1 MNAVQRQR
9 IIRCGWLKKQGG
21 MVRTWHRRWFC
32 LNNDFLF
39 YFAKEDDSRPLG
51 CIFLPG
57 NRVSEIPFN
66 PDDPEKCLFEIS
78 AEVSLM
84 DDPGKGQA
92 KMAPNHETYILW
104 AANDE
109 ERQKWI
115 KDMRKVMY
123 SSFGGAIFGQSLEET
138 MAYEHKLG
146 RRLPFLMEQC
156 VNFLTQNGLEVEGI
170 FRLPGRNLLIKE
182 LKEKFDSAERVI
194 FDEDDVDVHTV
205 ASLLKLYLRELPQSV
220 IPAEYYQKF
229 MNIALRFQGS
239 QANEDK
245 QKAIDDL
252 RVALTDLP
260 EDNFNVLSFLCK
272 FLALV
277 GKNSDVNKMTVLNI
291 ATVFGPNIIRN
302 VSEADS
308 AELLMATADI
318 THQLVFMMIEYEKE
332 LFGEKQPETVPVG
345 NLLDLEPYDRTS
357 VLQPTSLNL
366 MDCINKELYGTDASE
381 KEANFQNLDFN
392 LLSLAGET
400 TSPNTESKP
409 VAPARRKR
417 VGQRR
422 GENRK
427 VVVSSTTEEL
437 ETHFPVVQES
447 DIMFQDAQSPNE
459 SKLPNG
465 QLGGEEIQEEDEDV
479 NGDVNEDVN
488 SKCARLETE
497 NKELQEIKVKQE
509 VKINEMQMKIVRL
522 ERYIKELSSSN
533 SVIIQRYESRI
544 STMDNA
550 HRSSLKTLQDKLAAE
565 KRSTDEAVK
574 RVMILQTQLQHYNL
588 KFGELPD

>member
-78 AEVSLM
+78 A
-84 DDPGKGQA
+84 GKGQA

-465 QLGGEEIQEEDEDV
+465 QLGGEEIREEDEDV
-479 NGDVNEDVN
+479 NGDINEDVN

>member
-57 NRVSEIPFN
+57 NRVSEVPFN

-78 AEVSLM
+78 A
-84 DDPGKGQA
+84 GKGQT

-104 AANDE
+104 ATNDE

-123 SSFGGAIFGQSLEET
+123 SSFGGAIFGQSLVET

-156 VNFLTQNGLEVEGI
+156 VNFLTENGLEVEGI
-170 FRLPGRNLLIKE
+170 FRLPGRNLLIKD
-182 LKEKFDSAERVI
+182 LKERFDSAERVI
-194 FDEDDVDVHTV
+194 FDDDEVDVHTV

-239 QANEDK
+239 QSNDGK

-252 RVALTDLP
+252 RVSLTDLP

-277 GKNSDVNKMTVLNI
+277 GKHSDVNKMTVLNI

-332 LFGEKQPETVPVG
+332 LFGEKQAETVPVG

-357 VLQPTSLNL
+357 VLKPTSLNL
-366 MDCINKELYGTDASE
+366 MDCINKELYGTDVSE

-392 LLSLAGET
+392 LLALAGET
-400 TSPNTESKP
+400 SSPVAESKP

-417 VGQRR
+417 VVQRR

-427 VVVSSTTEEL
+427 VVVSSSTEEL

-447 DIMFQDAQSPNE
+447 DIMFQDPQSPE

-465 QLGGEEIQEEDEDV
+465 QLAEEIQKVD
-479 NGDVNEDVN
+479 EDVN
-488 SKCARLETE
+488 SKCARLEKE

-509 VKINEMQMKIVRL
+509 VKINEMKMKIVRL

-550 HRSSLKTLQDKLAAE
+550 HRASVKTLQDKLAAE
-565 KRSTDEAVK
+565 KKSTDEAVK

>member
-465 QLGGEEIQEEDEDV
+465 QLGGEEIREEDEDV
-479 NGDVNEDVN
+479 NGDINEDVN

>member
-57 NRVSEIPFN
+57 NRVSEVPFN

-84 DDPGKGQA
+84 DDPGKGQT

-104 AANDE
+104 ATNDE

-123 SSFGGAIFGQSLEET
+123 SSFGGAIFGQSLVET

-156 VNFLTQNGLEVEGI
+156 VNFLTENGLEVEGI
-170 FRLPGRNLLIKE
+170 FRLPGRNLLIKD
-182 LKEKFDSAERVI
+182 LKERFDSAERVI
-194 FDEDDVDVHTV
+194 FDDDEVDVHTV

-239 QANEDK
+239 QSNDGK

-252 RVALTDLP
+252 RVSLTDLP

-277 GKNSDVNKMTVLNI
+277 GKHSDVNKMTVLNI

-332 LFGEKQPETVPVG
+332 LFGEKQAETVPVG

-357 VLQPTSLNL
+357 VLKPTSLNL
-366 MDCINKELYGTDASE
+366 MDCINKELYGTDVSE

-392 LLSLAGET
+392 LLALAGET
-400 TSPNTESKP
+400 SSPVAESKP

-417 VGQRR
+417 VVQRR

-427 VVVSSTTEEL
+427 VVVSSSTEEL

-447 DIMFQDAQSPNE
+447 DIMFQDPQSPE

-465 QLGGEEIQEEDEDV
+465 QLAEEIQKVD
-479 NGDVNEDVN
+479 EDVN
-488 SKCARLETE
+488 SKCARLEKE

-509 VKINEMQMKIVRL
+509 VKINEMKMKIVRL

-550 HRSSLKTLQDKLAAE
+550 HRASVKTLQDKLAAE
-565 KRSTDEAVK
+565 KKSTDEAVK